1 MPKKRRVWKKIE
13 LIETSAVG
21 TPSYPDAHLSYSF
34 IKALNAQLNL
44 KETEMAEEE
53 NTQTEAQAQESGA
66 PAENSE
72 TEEVKE
78 EVQESSEEKEESEQ
92 SESSEEKEES
102 AEKSADIKELID
114 KSVNDALAKA
124 IKELSPQRGLVAK
137 KEELQKMS
145 LGELAIKSGLFK
157 V

>member
-44 KETEMAEEE
+44 KETEMAEENE
-53 NTQTEAQAQESGA
+53 VQETETSEA
-66 PAENSE
+66 PAETSE
-72 TEEVKE
+72 TSE
-78 EVQESSEEKEESEQ
+78 SEEKEETEN
-92 SESSEEKEES
+92 SESESEKSEDS
-102 AEKSADIKELID
+102 AEKSAEIKELID
-114 KSVNDALAKA
+114 KSVNEALIKA

-157 V
+157 A